1 MNEMAVRLM
10 RGKIVPA
17 VLSIVMGIA
26 LILARRAAMEVIVRI
41 FGIMIAVGG
50 VGFIALYFFGPA
62 GRDATALIAG
72 IAAAAIGLLMFFY
85 ADAVDD
91 FFLTLLGI
99 MLVLNGL
106 SNIANAGMNGEE
118 RILTGLFGV
127 LVVVLGVLVVIH
139 PGRMADGLMIY
150 AGIFFVVNGVAD
162 LFLLYRMK
170 EVLLGRT
177 AQEDSRNKD
186 E

>member
-72 IAAAAIGLLMFFY
+72 IAALAIGLLMFFY
-85 ADAVDD
+85 ADVVDD

-99 MLVLNGL
+99 MLVLN
-106 SNIANAGMNGEE
+106 GMNGEE

-170 EVLLGRT
+170 EILLGRT